1 MATAKSR
8 IPSAPAYLSDAQV
21 QAATNLYKLASDPT
35 RLKILDFLVDGE
47 QHVTAICEHLEQSQ
61 PAISHHIAL
70 LRVSGILESRR
81 EGKHNFYSLTAS
93 GRELVGLAA
102 RLGEGE

>member
-8 IPSAPAYLSDAQV
+8 IPAAPVQLTDAQV

-35 RLKILDFLVDGE
+35 RLKILAFLVDGE

-61 PAISHHIAL
+61 PATSHHLAL
-70 LRVSGILESRR
+70 MRVSGVLECRR
-81 EGKHNFYSLTAS
+81 EAKHNFYSLGTS
-93 GRELVGLAA
+93 GRLLVKAA
-102 RLGEGE
+102 ASLGEGE